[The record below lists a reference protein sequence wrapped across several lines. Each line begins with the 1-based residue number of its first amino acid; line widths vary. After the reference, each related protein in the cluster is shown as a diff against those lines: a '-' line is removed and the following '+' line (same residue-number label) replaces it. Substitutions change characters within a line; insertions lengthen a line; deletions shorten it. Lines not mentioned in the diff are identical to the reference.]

1 MKTKMK
7 RIFGSMTARILAVV
21 FVGILC
27 AILAISTIIIN
38 LSEDI
43 FISTYGKS
51 QEQVFT
57 RIEAELNEF
66 HDDLM
71 KITDAINS
79 SWYLKLYL
87 QNYTDDPRLSFQT
100 AYKAQQDMEKAIP
113 SDIENVSIMAV
124 STEGGSYLN
133 KAETMAVSTEEILN
147 SPEAVYA
154 MENPG
159 TASYVYRNTGYTSTT
174 RNSPVIMLVRAL
186 TSPGDGN
193 AYGVVFVTIKERDL
207 TRYYE
212 YFTSENSEFYLV
224 DSQGMIVS
232 SSEKT
237 KLNTEMK
244 EDFSDLHT
252 VLKKELPDYQMT
264 AYGIIDNKKALGNL
278 YNVPQLWIVC
288 MAILA
293 VTAMIIILL
302 VRQTTKPLS
311 NLVEKISNARTTRF
325 NEHII
330 PRGSREVKEL
340 TVTYNSMLDDLNRY
354 IDEMM
359 SIQKQKRK
367 AEISAL
373 QMQIN
378 PHYIYNTLASIKWL
392 IFQGDTEKSTVTI
405 DAFISLLRNTIT
417 NTEEYIRV
425 EQEIENLKN
434 YVLINNTRYGDKVQ
448 VEYFVSFGCEECRIP
463 KMILQPFVENAFFHA
478 FPYEQSGKIQIF
490 VRILEGNLQI
500 QIIDDGVGMTQER
513 LRELTEK
520 NIKREHFSG
529 IGINNVDDRL
539 KLIYGNE
546 YGINIQSEENKG
558 TTITIS
564 IPVQKD
570 EIKDEVR
577 E

>member
-1 MKTKMK
+1 MKKNFK
-7 RIFGSMTARILAVV
+7 YCANSFQGRIVFMVMLGIFLIAVTVSTVVLAMSQDA
-21 FVGILC
+21 F
-27 AILAISTIIIN
+27 T
-38 LSEDI
+38 E
-43 FISTYGKS
+43 TYGKS

-252 VLKKELPDYQMT
+252 V
-264 AYGIIDNKKALGNL
+264 
-278 YNVPQLWIVC
+278 
-288 MAILA
+288 
-293 VTAMIIILL
+293 
-302 VRQTTKPLS
+302 
-311 NLVEKISNARTTRF
+311 
-325 NEHII
+325 
-330 PRGSREVKEL
+330 
-340 TVTYNSMLDDLNRY
+340 
-354 IDEMM
+354 
-359 SIQKQKRK
+359 
-367 AEISAL
+367 
-373 QMQIN
+373 
-378 PHYIYNTLASIKWL
+378 
-392 IFQGDTEKSTVTI
+392 
-405 DAFISLLRNTIT
+405 
-417 NTEEYIRV
+417 
-425 EQEIENLKN
+425 
-434 YVLINNTRYGDKVQ
+434 
-448 VEYFVSFGCEECRIP
+448 
-463 KMILQPFVENAFFHA
+463 
-478 FPYEQSGKIQIF
+478 
-490 VRILEGNLQI
+490 
-500 QIIDDGVGMTQER
+500 
-513 LRELTEK
+513 
-520 NIKREHFSG
+520 
-529 IGINNVDDRL
+529 
-539 KLIYGNE
+539 
-546 YGINIQSEENKG
+546 
-558 TTITIS
+558 
-564 IPVQKD
+564 
-570 EIKDEVR
+570 
-577 E
+577 